1 MMNNEKY
8 LLMTIITLF
17 VFYLFMIELAIIITD
32 VSINNNNNNI
42 TNDYIAVNFFFN
54 NGDVNQFF
62 FKPARIYSF
71 PDGIEFGIYNI
82 TLKKFYFTDYVR
94 KENESLL

>member
-32 VSINNNNNNI
+32 VSINNNNNI